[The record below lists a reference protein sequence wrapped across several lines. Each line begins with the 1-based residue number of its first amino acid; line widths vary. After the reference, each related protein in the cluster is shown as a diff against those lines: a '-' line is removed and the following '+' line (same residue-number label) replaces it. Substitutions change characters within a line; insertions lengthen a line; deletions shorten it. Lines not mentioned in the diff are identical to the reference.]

1 MKVKVTEQG
10 VVIPKELLEGAEE
23 VEICQENGFILIKPT
38 LKSDLI
44 LELGKNLVGGGVTDA
59 SQKHDDRNQNYLEH
73 QNKNDTSDANPDP
86 LADFIGAVYHGALAQ
101 NTDRELYES

>member
-23 VEICQENGFILIKPT
+23 VEICQENGLILIKPT
-38 LKSDLI
+38 LKVDPI
-44 LELGKNLVGGGVTDA
+44 LGLGKNPVVSGVTDA
-59 SQKHDDRNQNYLEH
+59 LQKHDERNQNHLEH
-73 QNKNDTSDANPDP
+73 QNKKDTSDANPDP
-86 LADFIGAVYHGALAQ
+86 LADFIGAVSHGALAQ